1 MGSLPRSDLNKYLKA
16 AAENDC
22 LMKVKIQ
29 FEVRRYFHSLL
40 YLSLIRCSQ
49 QLGDC
54 LGIIWTPRA
63 CRRGKKLPLEH
74 RGGHLVRF
82 NCRPGSLPSPGTW
95 QRGGGGEGGGIGG
108 GVMMRSHNPFH
119 FSPGL

>member
-82 NCRPGSLPSPGTW
+82 NCRPGSLPSLGTW
-95 QRGGGGEGGGIGG
+95 QRGGGGAGGRGGG
-108 GVMMRSHNPFH
+108 
-119 FSPGL
+119 